1 MEQEIVQ
8 ALGASA
14 IAIEPLTH
22 VKEETVRV
30 LGAPATA
37 VEPLTHNAMNGV
49 TAGIWRV
56 RTGRRSAIVKV
67 LTRRKEAGAG
77 WESATDPRH
86 WNYWRR
92 EADVYSTGLPA
103 LWSGAGVRAPHLL
116 RLVERDDGD
125 LALWL
130 EDVTG
135 TPATTWPLAR
145 HTLLGHQLGLAQG
158 GAGPVEQPWT
168 SRSFLR
174 DYVGSKRVPY
184 ELLEDDTTWRH
195 PLVGENLPPGLR
207 GELLRLHRDREWL
220 LNVMESLPRTL
231 CHLDLWPSN
240 ALDAGG
246 ESVLIDW
253 AFAGDGALGEDIGN
267 HIPDSV
273 FDLYVPAAHLPEL
286 DAAMYG
292 GYVRGLREAGWRGDE
307 RLVRLA
313 VCASAVKYD
322 WLVPRMLQHLD
333 RQPVGYGGQA
343 PVEAARLYR
352 ERGAAMMFLARWA
365 DEARRLSD
373 ALA

>member
-1 MEQEIVQ
+1 M
-8 ALGASA
+8 
-14 IAIEPLTH
+14 
-22 VKEETVRV
+22 
-30 LGAPATA
+30 
-37 VEPLTHNAMNGV
+37 
-49 TAGIWRV
+49 
-56 RTGRRSAIVKV
+56 
-67 LTRRKEAGAG
+67 
-77 WESATDPRH
+77 
-86 WNYWRR
+86 
-92 EADVYSTGLPA
+92 
-103 LWSGAGVRAPHLL
+103 
-116 RLVERDDGD
+116 
-125 LALWL
+125 
-130 EDVTG
+130 
-135 TPATTWPLAR
+135 
-145 HTLLGHQLGLAQG
+145 
-158 GAGPVEQPWT
+158 
-168 SRSFLR
+168 
-174 DYVGSKRVPY
+174 GSKRVPY

-220 LNVMESLPRTL
+220 LNVMESLPRAL

-273 FDLYVPAAHLPEL
+273 FDLYIPAAHLPEL

-333 RQPVGYGGQA
+333 RQPLGYGGQA
-343 PVEAARLYR
+343 TVEAARLYR
-352 ERGAAMMFLARWA
+352 ERGAAMLFLTQWA

-373 ALA
+373 ALT